1 MEVKR
6 LKLDLVEGT
15 KKWADCWKLESEA
28 FKDPLVLEIGYDDK
42 DKEFIKEM
50 CKKADGIVDDA
61 FHALNEAKNAEQIN
75 AELVKS
81 YKKELELSKQRI
93 ESLEKQLEQKTMKET
108 QLNTV
113 IQDYK
118 NYEKIVNGTIL
129 ALREKVDEI
138 WKKTTKQPKIFNYV
152 DFRAWD
158 WISYTKIDIEHWEYI
173 KIKQETVVEHNEYVD
188 PNQFG
193 TSYEKVVIWESYF
206 EPWYLQWNTPL
217 DKPTATVEVVLT
229 FIPC

>member
-1 MEVKR
+1 
-6 LKLDLVEGT
+6 
-15 KKWADCWKLESEA
+15 
-28 FKDPLVLEIGYDDK
+28 
-42 DKEFIKEM
+42 M

-93 ESLEKQLEQKTMKET
+93 ESLEKQLEQKTMKES

-138 WKKTTKQPKIFNYV
+138 
-152 DFRAWD
+152 
-158 WISYTKIDIEHWEYI
+158 
-173 KIKQETVVEHNEYVD
+173 
-188 PNQFG
+188 
-193 TSYEKVVIWESYF
+193 
-206 EPWYLQWNTPL
+206 
-217 DKPTATVEVVLT
+217 
-229 FIPC
+229 